1 MRKGVFIWIVMLI
14 LAFWVGLALA
24 QELIVF
30 PAKGQSQEQMEKDKY
45 DCYTWAKQQT
55 GFDPMQSQPPAQAAP
70 AQSQGPQGERIKG
83 AARGAAVGA
92 VVGEIAN
99 DDAGKGAAAGA
110 AGGVMV
116 GGMKSRQS
124 RRQQAQTQQQQIQQQ
139 DAAYDQKRSTYNRA
153 LGACLEGKG
162 YTVK

>member
-1 MRKGVFIWIVMLI
+1 MRKGLFIWMVMVVLTFC
-14 LAFWVGLALA
+14 AVSALA
-24 QELIVF
+24 AELMVF
-30 PAKGQSQEQMEKDKY
+30 PAKGQSQEQMDKDKY

-55 GFDPMQSQPPAQAAP
+55 GFDPMKPAQAAPPPP
-70 AQSQGPQGERIKG
+70 AQSQGPSGARVKG

-92 VVGEIAN
+92 VAGEVAH

-110 AGGVMV
+110 AAGVV
-116 GGMKSRQS
+116 AGGMKSREQK
-124 RRQQAQTQQQQIQQQ
+124 RQQTQQQQQASQQQ
-139 DAAYDQKRSTYNRA
+139 QAAQSEAQNTYNRA